1 MIASNPEHTALLAAR
16 AALDKQAEAVLIMD
30 LRRLSSV
37 TDFFVIATATS
48 RPQLAAISEH
58 IDACLRR
65 VGHRVSHIE
74 GLLPSRSAKTS
85 ADGFSW
91 VLMDCGSLVVHLFDP
106 PARQFYQLERLWG
119 DAPQMPL
126 AST

>member
-1 MIASNPEHTALLAAR
+1 MIASNAEHTALLAAR
-16 AALDKQAEAVLIMD
+16 AALDKQAEEVLVMD
-30 LRRLSSV
+30 LRQVSSV
-37 TDFFVIATATS
+37 SDFFVIATATS
-48 RPQLAAISEH
+48 RPQLAAITEH
-58 IDACLRR
+58 IEAALRR

-74 GLLPSRSAKTS
+74 GLPPSRFAKSSAN
-85 ADGFSW
+85 GFSW

-119 DAPQMPL
+119 DAPRIPL